1 MNDKSEQSFDSVEEE
16 KQETAK
22 KKSVP
27 WRVTVIALSVT
38 FIVMAAGLAVYS
50 HYLIAKLP
58 SYVANEREEQPL
70 PGSEWQIYREFYC
83 SKHSDLGIMCDSC
96 PGERYAEFGGTM
108 YFGRY
113 SFSIQDATRIRD
125 IYETDEGYLISFDCE
140 SGALNGIVFSEEA
153 FSLSSYSEEYSHVEK
168 MMEERLAESKEILS
182 RYVDMSE
189 FVFASDEYIGRI
201 SGDSSYSEIVCRF
214 YRYVGEIKTEDNI
227 YVSYFPDGSIKEIWW
242 NDGGA
247 FKDVEL
253 LSDTAAM
260 EEIVIAYLLSKEYT
274 SRLPSDTAKWSFEGS
289 ESYVDRD
296 GNRIL
301 ELKVTYVN
309 KSNEQEVQRY
319 VLVHPCG

>member
-1 MNDKSEQSFDSVEEE
+1 
-16 KQETAK
+16 
-22 KKSVP
+22 
-27 WRVTVIALSVT
+27 
-38 FIVMAAGLAVYS
+38 MAAELAVYS
-50 HYLIAKLP
+50 YYLIMKLP
-58 SYVANEREEQPL
+58 EYVPDDVAEQPL
-70 PGSEWQIYREFYC
+70 PESEWQIYSEFYC

-153 FSLSSYSEEYSHVEK
+153 FSLNSYSEEYSHVEK

-242 NDGGA
+242 NDGGT
-247 FKDVEL
+247 FKDREL
-253 LSDTAAM
+253 LNDTAAM
-260 EEIVIAYLLSKEYT
+260 EEIVIAYLLSKGYT
-274 SRLPSDTAKWSFEGS
+274 SSLPSDTAKWSFGGS

-309 KSNEQEVQRY
+309 KSNEQEVESY
-319 VLVHPCG
+319 ELVHPCE